1 MRLEPAQY
9 ERLAPG
15 ELSLFR
21 YTSWQRWC
29 GIAPILVGAQA
40 ADTFGG
46 LQEID
51 DGYAAAIAPGR
62 WVWIATNAGTVPAA
76 APDCIRADLS
86 AAVIGYRLA
95 RSLLDVLLRRH
106 GPARL
111 DANLLVPGYRRIGFA
126 TWTIELAILPN
137 RPPLV
142 IVPRGHAA
150 NFEALATLGPAEGTE
165 TGSASS

>member
-21 YTSWQRWC
+21 YASWHRDC
-29 GIAPILVGAQA
+29 GLAPILLGAQA
-40 ADTFGG
+40 AGTFGA
-46 LQEID
+46 LQEVD
-51 DGYAAAIAPGR
+51 EGHAAAVAPGR
-62 WVWIATNAGTVPAA
+62 WVWIAINAGE
-76 APDCIRADLS
+76 APRAVRDCIRADLS
-86 AAVIGYRLA
+86 AAVMGYRLA
-95 RSLLDVLLRRH
+95 RSLLDALLRRH
-106 GPARL
+106 APARL

-126 TWTIELAILPN
+126 TWAIELAILPN

-150 NFEALATLGPAEGTE
+150 NFESLATLVLAEPTE